1 MDLLLL
7 PLLPLLA
14 VLCLPLF
21 PLNSTWV
28 RPAAL
33 AAGLLQFGWGLRLLA
48 HPPAPIALAWLP
60 RLGLRLELGLD
71 GISLPLVL
79 LASLLT
85 ALAVLAT
92 PADQARPRL
101 FFSLLL
107 ATNLGL
113 IGSFLARNA
122 LLFLLAYELILI
134 PTTLLVAIWGR

>member
-21 PLNSTWV
+21 PLTSTWV

-33 AAGLLQFGWGLRLLA
+33 AAGLLQFGWALRLLA
-48 HPPAPIALAWLP
+48 HPPAPIALSWLP

-79 LASLLT
+79 LARIRKNAKVQLPLVQLPLVLL
-85 ALAVLAT
+85 V
-92 PADQARPRL
+92 
-101 FFSLLL
+101 LLL
-107 ATNLGL
+107 
-113 IGSFLARNA
+113 
-122 LLFLLAYELILI
+122 LLLLLMV
-134 PTTLLVAIWGR
+134 PLLVPLLPLVLPRSSVPGPTLR